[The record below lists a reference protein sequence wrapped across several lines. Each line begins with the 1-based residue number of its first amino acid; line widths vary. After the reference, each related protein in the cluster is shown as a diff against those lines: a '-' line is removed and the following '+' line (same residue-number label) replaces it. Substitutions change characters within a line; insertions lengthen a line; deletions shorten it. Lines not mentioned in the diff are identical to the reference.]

1 MKKVLVFGGSGFLG
15 NYLVNELVSKKYDV
29 TVADIKE
36 STEIKESKE
45 KVKFIFCNILKIS
58 DLEEIFLNKFD
69 FVYNLAGFANLEDA
83 INDPILTMKLNL
95 IANMHISELCIKNK
109 VSKYIFASSAYA
121 MSEKGSFY
129 GISKLASEKSI
140 EEYNKKKGLDFI
152 IIRYG
157 SVYSEKPFD
166 NNYIFNLIQK
176 SINTGIIDHNGDGQE
191 YREYIHALD
200 AAKLSVEVLES
211 DQFLNKHIV
220 LTGSQG
226 IKRIDLFNMINEI
239 MGNKLKIN
247 LNSKNESTHYKF
259 TPYSFQASISK
270 KLVPNPQIDL
280 GQGILETIRYVHKK
294 K

>member
-15 NYLVNELVSKKYDV
+15 DYLVKQLISNGYDV
-29 TVADIKE
+29 TIADIKE
-36 STEIKESKE
+36 SNSSAQ
-45 KVKFIFCNILKIS
+45 FIYCNILKLP
-58 DLEEIFLNKFD
+58 DLEKVFQNKFD

-83 INDPILTMKLNL
+83 INQPILTMKLNL
-95 IANMHISELCIKNK
+95 IANMCIVELCVKHNVK
-109 VSKYIFASSAYA
+109 KYIFASSAYA

-140 EEYNKKKGLDFI
+140 EEYNKKQGLNFV

-166 NNYIFNLIQK
+166 NNYIFNLIKK
-176 SINTGIIDHNGDGQE
+176 SINSGTIEHNGDGQE

-200 AAKLSVEVLES
+200 AAKLSVDVLES
-211 DQFLNKHIV
+211 EQFLNKHVV

-226 IKRIDLFNMINEI
+226 IKRVDLFNMINEI
-239 MGNKLKIN
+239 MGNKLIIK
-247 LNSKNESTHYKF
+247 LNCDYESNHYKF

-280 GQGILETIRYVHKK
+280 GQGILEIIRHVHKK
-294 K
+294 D

>member
-15 NYLVNELVSKKYDV
+15 NYLVNELISCNYDV
-29 TVADIKE
+29 TVAD
-36 STEIKESKE
+36 
-45 KVKFIFCNILKIS
+45 VKKSSSSAKFFYCDILKIA
-58 DLEEIFLNKFD
+58 DLKTVFLKKFE

-95 IANMHISELCIKNK
+95 VANMRIAELCIKHN
-109 VSKYIFASSAYA
+109 VSKYVFASSAYA

-140 EEYNKKKGLDFI
+140 EEYHKKNGLDFV

-166 NNYIFNLIQK
+166 NNYIFNLIKK
-176 SINTGIIDHNGDGQE
+176 SISTGIIDHNGDGQE
-191 YREYIHALD
+191 YREYIHASD
-200 AAKLSVEVLES
+200 AAKLSVEILES
-211 DQFLNKHIV
+211 NQFLNKHVV

-247 LNSKNESTHYKF
+247 LSKDNESDHYKF

-294 K
+294 H